1 MLNIV
6 SILIGII
13 SIPLLI
19 IGQIPFLGWTN
30 ILWLM
35 VPVIGVVLGALSSSN
50 HGRNF
55 NAVIVV
61 LMLARLVLLGGI

>member
-6 SILIGII
+6 SILIGLL

-19 IGQIPFLGWTN
+19 IGQVPFLGWTN
-30 ILWLM
+30 LLWIM
-35 VPVIGVVLGALSSSN
+35 FPIVGIVIGALSSKN

-55 NAVIVV
+55 NAVIAL
-61 LMLARLVLLGGI
+61 LMVARLVLLGGI